1 MKRILML
8 GTGGTIASQP
18 TENGLAP
25 QLTPQD
31 ILRHIPAIS
40 GMCHVD
46 ALQVCSIDST
56 NILPAHWLDMAAAIE
71 RHYDAYDGFVLCHGT
86 DTMAYTAA
94 ALSYLVQD
102 SPKPI
107 VITGAQRPID
117 VEITDAKS
125 NLLSS
130 FAYAAS
136 GSAAGVTIVF
146 DGRVIP
152 GTRARKVRS
161 KSFDAFTSINYPELA
176 AIRDGRILS
185 YIRLPY
191 GERPRFFHALS
202 DRVGLLKLIPGID
215 AEVLAFLF
223 ERNDAVIIESYGVGG
238 IPQPGSARCLTILDA
253 ALARG
258 KIAVLTTQV
267 QLEGSDIGLYEVG
280 HGFKSR
286 PNVLEAYDMT
296 TEAVVTKLMW
306 ILGSTKAPA
315 EVRRLFYTPIAH
327 DLLMEDSRP

>member
-40 GMCHVD
+40 DMCHVD

-136 GSAAGVTIVF
+136 GYAAGVTIVF

-185 YIRLPY
+185 YIRLPH

-202 DRVGLLKLIPGID
+202 DRVGLHGEK
-215 AEVLAFLF
+215 A
-223 ERNDAVIIESYGVGG
+223 
-238 IPQPGSARCLTILDA
+238 GSS
-253 ALARG
+253 
-258 KIAVLTTQV
+258 KI
-267 QLEGSDIGLYEVG
+267 
-280 HGFKSR
+280 
-286 PNVLEAYDMT
+286 
-296 TEAVVTKLMW
+296 
-306 ILGSTKAPA
+306 
-315 EVRRLFYTPIAH
+315 
-327 DLLMEDSRP
+327 